1 MATPK
6 EKAVQSGRHTKHQK
20 SHQQARLCFF
30 LYCASSFYSKKKEK
44 KKRMDNPTTDAVL
57 YVFGNLPR
65 LDPAYGDCLVR
76 VRHVPAVDGVPVKGD
91 CFVLAHRC
99 ALASLPYFCA
109 LFERDGFSV
118 LVDERRERQAATRR
132 DGDRP
137 WRGLLFEPMITRG
150 KGSPRPEQV
159 KVDALPD
166 YYAVYEV
173 TVPFCPRMTVQAIA
187 LAYADGL
194 GERQTIDPAALL
206 PQTDSASDPPVQMG
220 GDSQVID
227 SQACCTDPGNND
239 YSDHNSSA
247 GTDGARYDNNVFQD
261 TDTEEINGD
270 GGDNNCDPAD
280 AVKKDI
286 VCADPLAAID
296 RALSVAGARLFFGA
310 PHASAFGG
318 PFRAILSRSLKARAD
333 RDRAPKGTLTDRGP
347 LGQLMCDA
355 LATGHI
361 GEHIK
366 SALVQR
372 CWAVLDDDEQHAIKT
387 IRPDLATAASR
398 GTLAVYRPGACAV
411 GDRVCIGADVAT
423 IRLRP
428 GRSDA
433 GTRSRAIASDIEW
446 RVTYYEDPW
455 TETVYLCQQPCTSPP
470 RVRRA
475 RLSGWVYH
483 PLAGRRRLLRPTYS
497 RGSTWPI
504 DEAEWERAV
513 RAAETEGVFDVPGP
527 CMHHYGGFT
536 VYPNVRFHVDS
547 GLVRDGALLAFEFAV
562 DFVDAP
568 TS

>member
-1 MATPK
+1 
-6 EKAVQSGRHTKHQK
+6 
-20 SHQQARLCFF
+20 
-30 LYCASSFYSKKKEK
+30 
-44 KKRMDNPTTDAVL
+44 MDNPTTDAVL

-76 VRHVPAVDGVPVKGD
+76 VRHVPAADGVPVKGD

-99 ALASLPYFCA
+99 ALASLPYFRA

-118 LVDERRERQAATRR
+118 LVDERRERQAAARR

-137 WRGLLFEPMITRG
+137 WRGLPIETMVTRG

-173 TVPFCPRMTVQAIA
+173 TVPFCPRMAVQAIA
-187 LAYADGL
+187 LAYAEKFD
-194 GERQTIDPAALL
+194 ERQTVDPAALS
-206 PQTDSASDPPVQMG
+206 PQTDSASDPPLRMN
-220 GDSQVID
+220 GDLQVVD
-227 SQACCTDPGNND
+227 SQARCADRGNNG
-239 YSDHNSSA
+239 DHNNSA
-247 GTDGARYDNNVFQD
+247 GTDGARGDDVFQD
-261 TDTEEINGD
+261 TDAEGTNGD
-270 GGDNNCDPAD
+270 GGDNCDRDTPAD

-286 VCADPLAAID
+286 VCAGPLAAID

-318 PFRAILSRSLKARAD
+318 PFRAILLRSLKARAD

-355 LATGHI
+355 LAAGHI

-372 CWAVLDDDEQHAIKT
+372 CWAVLDDDEQHAITT

-398 GTLAVYRPGACAV
+398 GNLAVYRPGACAV

-423 IRLRP
+423 IRRRP

-433 GTRSRAIASDIEW
+433 GTRSRAIASDTEW
-446 RVTYYEDPW
+446 LVAYFGDPW
-455 TETVYLCQQPCTSPP
+455 TQAVYLCQQPCTSPP

-513 RAAETEGVFDVPGP
+513 HASKAEGIFGVPGP
-527 CMHHYGGFT
+527 CMYHDSGVA
-536 VYPNVRFHVDS
+536 VYPDVVFCVDS

-562 DFVDAP
+562 DFIDAP
-568 TS
+568 SSS